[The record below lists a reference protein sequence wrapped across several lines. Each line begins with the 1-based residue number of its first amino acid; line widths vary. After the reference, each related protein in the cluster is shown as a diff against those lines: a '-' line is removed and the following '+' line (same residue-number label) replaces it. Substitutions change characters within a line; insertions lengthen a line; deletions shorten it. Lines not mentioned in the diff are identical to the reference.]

1 MFDWMIEEMYF
12 ADYSPFD
19 IDIDIDD
26 IEEIPQEQI
35 EELENL
41 FDK

>member
-12 ADYSPFD
+12 ADCSPFD
-19 IDIDIDD
+19 IDIN

-35 EELENL
+35 EELEKL
-41 FDK
+41 FDE

>member
-12 ADYSPFD
+12 ADCSPFD
-19 IDIDIDD
+19 IDDIK
-26 IEEIPQEQI
+26 EIPQEQI

-41 FDK
+41 FNK

>member
-12 ADYSPFD
+12 ADCSPFD
-19 IDIDIDD
+19 INIDD

-41 FDK
+41 FNK

>member
-1 MFDWMIEEMYF
+1 MIEEMYF
-12 ADYSPFD
+12 ADCFPFD
-19 IDIDIDD
+19 FDFDIN